1 MSITV
6 PQLREEL
13 ARFADLGT
21 SPPQEVGDDERF
33 AFRLTREG
41 ERLELRFDDGVDG
54 RVAERSLDG
63 GELRLHKS
71 YRALLASERFGDL
84 RRWAGAQAASLER
97 TLQEVDRRPIPVV
110 GVLSDG
116 NPNMDVGQIDDF
128 LVSRKDGNRHAN
140 STCILLIDG
149 PAGIGKTKFIE
160 LLALERARRFT
171 FTQRPLVLHVQSRGR
186 VLTFLQDLIAF
197 SLQTLRLRVTYDQ
210 LPVLVRHGLVS
221 LAIDGFDEL
230 GDPNG
235 YDLAWG
241 QINDLVNEVRG
252 QGTLILAGRETFIG
266 QERLMDSIKTLSAE
280 RDVIDVLS
288 LKPPAPGVAKKW
300 LKESERGWSDKDLEA
315 VEELFEPD
323 SYTLR
328 PFFLAQ
334 LADREVA
341 EIFRRGVLG
350 YPLAFLVDLMI
361 EREAEKFGEAVENV
375 LDLEGRKR
383 FVRDFLRE
391 AARDMADQQSD
402 VLDET
407 GILWLVD
414 MAVPEGIPSDT
425 RNLLRNRAN
434 VMAFLT
440 TDERPG
446 YRRFAHS
453 QLFNHFLSEV
463 TLDVLARQEVPK
475 FIRRNILGADFLSA
489 FSDLVPHLANSN
501 EELIQHF
508 FDEVRGVVH
517 SYMWTDRGARNM
529 GALLVATLPAA
540 SGPELRLEDLYVD
553 EALIQGSTAPADL
566 VRVTMNQLDVR
577 GADLG
582 GLYFTDS
589 TIVTLIAND
598 TTRVSDSFPDP
609 SVIRYEGFGVERDAV
624 IGSPDEIR
632 SWVDEHGRSP
642 SQAHQS
648 REGIVPVDLWEHP
661 MVKLLQR
668 ACRVRSYWIRDD
680 AEDHFNR
687 FVQDPLWPGLL
698 GLLKAHDLAKVR
710 HPAASGPKDDFVHIV
725 NAPGILQGLWAES
738 SDAKIRDF
746 HHALLGRIR
755 DLEGS
760 G

>member
-1 MSITV
+1 MMAGMQ
-6 PQLREEL
+6 QLREEL

-21 SPPQEVGDDERF
+21 SPPKEVGDEERF

-41 ERLELRFDDGVDG
+41 ERIELRFDHGADGKVSEKSLESG
-54 RVAERSLDG
+54 ERR
-63 GELRLHKS
+63 EHES
-71 YRALLASERFGDL
+71 YRSLLASERFGDL
-84 RRWAGAQAASLER
+84 RRWAAAQAAGLER
-97 TLQEVDRRPIPVV
+97 SLHDVDRPIPIW
-110 GVLSDG
+110 GVLSGG
-116 NPNMDVGQIDDF
+116 NSPMDVGGIDDF
-128 LVSRKDGNRHAN
+128 LVSPRDGNTHEG
-140 STCILLIDG
+140 SVQILLIDG

-160 LLALERARRFT
+160 FLARERAKRFT
-171 FTQRPLVLHVQSRGR
+171 STHRPLVLHVQSRGR

-235 YDLAWG
+235 YELAWG
-241 QINDLVNEVRG
+241 QVNDLVNEVRG

-266 QERLMDSIKTLSAE
+266 RERVMSSIRTLSE
-280 RDVIDVLS
+280 GHDVVDVLS
-288 LKPPAPGVAKKW
+288 LKPPAPSAAKQW
-300 LKESERGWSDKDLEA
+300 LKESENAWSDEDLAA

-334 LADREVA
+334 LANREIA
-341 EIFRRGVLG
+341 EVFRREALG
-350 YPLAFLVDLMI
+350 YPLAFLVELMI
-361 EREAEKFGEAVENV
+361 DREAGKFGKSVENIV
-375 LDLEGRKR
+375 DLEGRKR

-391 AARDMADQQSD
+391 MARDMADQQSD

-414 MAVPEGIPSDT
+414 MAIPEGAPSEA
-425 RNLLRNRAN
+425 RNLLRNRSN

-463 TLDVLARQEVPK
+463 TIDVLARDEVPK

-489 FSDLVPHLANSN
+489 FSDLVPHLASSGQ
-501 EELIQHF
+501 ESVQHF
-508 FDEVRGVVH
+508 FNAAQELVH
-517 SYMWTDRGARNM
+517 SYMWTDRGARNI

-540 SGPELRLEDLYVD
+540 SGSKLRLEDLFVD
-553 EALIQGSTAPADL
+553 EALLQGIAAPADM
-566 VRVTMNQLDVR
+566 VRITLNQLDVR

-582 GLYFTDS
+582 GLHFSDS

-598 TTRVSDSFPDP
+598 ATRLSSSFPDP
-609 SVIRYEGFGVERDAV
+609 SVIHYEGFGPEPDAV
-624 IGSPDEIR
+624 IGSPDRIQ
-632 SWVDEHGRSP
+632 SWVDTHGRAS
-642 SQAHQS
+642 S
-648 REGIVPVDLWEHP
+648 RASRCHESGVPEDLRKHP
-661 MVKLLQR
+661 MVRLLER

-687 FVQDPLWPGLL
+687 FVRDPLWPELL

-710 HPAASGPKDDFVHIV
+710 HPAASGPKNDFVHVV
-725 NAPGILQGLWAES
+725 NAPGILQGLWTES
-738 SDAKIRDF
+738 NDPKVGDF
-746 HHALLGRIR
+746 HRALIARIR
-755 DLEGS
+755 DLEAG

>member
-6 PQLREEL
+6 PQVREEL
-13 ARFADLGT
+13 AHFADLGT
-21 SPPQEVGDDERF
+21 SPPQEAGNDERF
-33 AFRLTREG
+33 AFRLSREG

-54 RVAERSLDG
+54 RVTEKSLDS
-63 GELRLHKS
+63 GEAREHES

-84 RRWAGAQAASLER
+84 RRWAGAQAASLGR
-97 TLQEVDRRPIPVV
+97 TLHDIDHRPIPVR
-110 GVLSDG
+110 GVLSEGSADT
-116 NPNMDVGQIDDF
+116 DVQQIDDL
-128 LVSRKDGNRHAN
+128 LVSRRDGDRSAS
-140 STCILLIDG
+140 STHILLIDG

-171 FTQRPLVLHVQSRGR
+171 STQRPLVLHVQSRGR

-210 LPVLVRHGLVS
+210 LPILVRHGLVS

-241 QINDLVNEVRG
+241 QVNDLVNEVRG
-252 QGTLILAGRETFIG
+252 RGILILSGRETFIG
-266 QERLMDSIKTLSAE
+266 RERLMGSIKTLSAE
-280 RDVIDVLS
+280 RDVVDVLS
-288 LKPPAPGVAKKW
+288 LHPPAPDVARKW
-300 LKESERGWSDKDLEA
+300 LKESEKGWSDEDLDA

-341 EIFRRGVLG
+341 EVFRRKALG
-350 YPLAFLVDLMI
+350 YPLAFLVELMI
-361 EREAEKFGEAVENV
+361 EREAGKFGEAVENV
-375 LDLEGRKR
+375 MDLDGRKR
-383 FVRDFLRE
+383 FVQDFLRE
-391 AARDMADQQSD
+391 MARDMADQQSD

-414 MAVPEGIPSDT
+414 MAVPEGIPSEA
-425 RNLLRNRAN
+425 RGLLRNRAN

-440 TDERPG
+440 ADERPG

-463 TLDVLARQEVPK
+463 TMDVLARQEVPK

-489 FSDLVPHLANSN
+489 FSALVPHVASSN
-501 EELIQHF
+501 EQRVQYF
-508 FDEVRGVVH
+508 FDAVRGLVH

-553 EALIQGSTAPADL
+553 EALLQGSAAPADM
-566 VRVTMNQLDVR
+566 VRVTVNQLDVR

-582 GLYFTDS
+582 GLHFADS

-598 TTRVSDSFPDP
+598 ATRVSDSFPDP
-609 SVIRYEGFGVERDAV
+609 SVIRYEGFGMEPDAV
-624 IGSPDEIR
+624 IRAPGQIR
-632 SWVDEHGRSP
+632 SWVDTHGRAP
-642 SQAHQS
+642 SQDS
-648 REGIVPVDLWEHP
+648 RCHEGAIPEALREHH
-661 MVKLLQR
+661 MVRLLER
-668 ACRVRSYWIRDD
+668 VCRVRSYWIRDD
-680 AEDHFNR
+680 PEDQFNR
-687 FVQDPLWPGLL
+687 FVGDPMWPELL
-698 GLLKAHDLAKVR
+698 GLLKAHDLARVR
-710 HPAASGPKDDFVHIV
+710 HPATSGRKDDFVHIV
-725 NAPGILQGLWAES
+725 NAPGILQGLRAES
-738 SDAKIRDF
+738 SDAKTRDF
-746 HHALLGRIR
+746 HRALTRRILT
-755 DLEGS
+755 LEAG